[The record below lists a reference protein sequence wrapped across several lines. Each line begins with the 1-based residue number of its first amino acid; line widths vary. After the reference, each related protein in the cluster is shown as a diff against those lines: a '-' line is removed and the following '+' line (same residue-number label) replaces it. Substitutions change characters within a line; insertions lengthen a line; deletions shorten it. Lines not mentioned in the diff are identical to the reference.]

1 MRRSALIVATTL
13 ASMLALTALTGCS
26 REKIDWKS
34 AEAADTVESYDHFI
48 ERHPDSAL
56 VTQARTRVT
65 QLNEDR
71 DWKRAAATDTAD
83 AYRQFLA
90 QHESGKWS
98 EEARIRVENFSL
110 DGTAV
115 PEPSGLALWGL
126 SGLGALLLAR
136 QSRRRR

>member
-1 MRRSALIVATTL
+1 
-13 ASMLALTALTGCS
+13 S

-56 VTQARTRVT
+56 VTQAHTRVA

-71 DWKRAAATDTAD
+71 DWKRATAADTAD
-83 AYRQFLA
+83 AYRSFLA
-90 QHESGKWS
+90 QHGEGKWA

-110 DGTAV
+110 DGTATGPGKPTDV
-115 PEPSGLALWGL
+115 VTSGGAVAVAPSGTPAIP
-126 SGLGALLLAR
+126 ATATP
-136 QSRRRR
+136 